1 MYEDLLRVLTG
12 QYTFGLVKRFLLPMN
27 ISIDDTDMA
36 IVQDSRDDTHFILGE
51 MILTLDKV
59 VSYD

>member
-12 QYTFGLVKRFLLPMN
+12 QYTFGLVKRFLLLMN

-59 VSYD
+59 VSCD